1 MMAEGMGSAAS
12 LASSIVTWTT
22 GGVGLGAGAI
32 VSIKFLDWLGGRV
45 DKREAAV
52 AAGAARL
59 DAATEKLIQNMT
71 ARLDKYEERI
81 ASQDERIAE
90 LADELREC
98 QQKHAE
104 SDAKVMRLE
113 AIMQGYGDAREKAQ
127 LIVSAE
133 KQRGA
138 NNDG

>member
-1 MMAEGMGSAAS
+1 MPDGIGSAAS
-12 LASSIVTWTT
+12 LASSFVAWTT

-32 VSIKFLDWLGGRV
+32 VAVKFLDWLGGRV

-81 ASQDERIAE
+81 ATQDQRISE

-133 KQRGA
+133 KRGA
-138 NNDG
+138 NNNG